1 MIAPRCISFPA
12 MGSACALHL
21 YDAPTS
27 VAVAAEAEVL
37 RIEHRYSRYRPD
49 SLLSQINRVAAVGGN
64 LEVDDETAALLDFAF
79 ACHRKSGGLFD
90 VTTGI
95 LRRAWI
101 FPGGPVPAPAEIDR
115 WLPFVGLD
123 KVRWDRPRL
132 SFPVSGLEL
141 DLGGIGKEYA
151 ADQAATVCAEAGICH
166 GLVDLG
172 GDIRI
177 IGPRPDGT
185 PWTIHV
191 RNPLSPGS
199 SLAQI
204 KLSSGGL
211 ATSGD
216 YERCLTDGNGRLG
229 HILNPRTGR
238 PVQGLS
244 SVSVAAPSCLVAGGV
259 ASIAMLKGSA
269 GADWLRGLGLSCLWA
284 ENNGQTGGTGD
295 AFLLSDETARDAE
308 RVPAN

>member
-21 YDAPTS
+21 YGAPTA
-27 VAVAAEAEVL
+27 VAAAAEAEVL
-37 RIEHRYSRYRPD
+37 RIEQRYSRYRPD
-49 SLLSQINRVAAVGGN
+49 SVLSRINRVAAAGGS

-90 VTTGI
+90 ITTGI
-95 LRRAWI
+95 LRRVWNFSA
-101 FPGGPVPAPAEIDR
+101 GPVPAPAEIGR

-123 KVRWDRPRL
+123 KVRWDRPCL
-132 SFPVSGLEL
+132 SFPVAGLEL

-151 ADQAATVCAEAGICH
+151 ADRAAAVCAEAGICH

-172 GDIRI
+172 GDIRV
-177 IGPRPDGT
+177 IGPRPDGS

-191 RNPLSPGS
+191 RNPFSPGS
-199 SLAQI
+199 SLARI
-204 KLSSGGL
+204 RLSSGGL

-229 HILNPRTGR
+229 HILNPQTGR

-244 SVSVAAPSCLVAGGV
+244 SVSVAAPTCLVAGGV

-269 GADWLRGLGLSCLWA
+269 GPDWLRGLGLPCLWA
-284 ENNGQTGGTGD
+284 EANGRTGATD
-295 AFLLSDETARDAE
+295 NAFLLSTETARDADLI
-308 RVPAN
+308 PAR